1 MTARAGA
8 AAPAPLRLARGLRAG
23 LDRAGRLMAYLAG
36 WNYILCALFITADI
50 VGRTVFGVSSAAT
63 VEITGYMLACGISWS
78 LAHTLAARAHIRVD
92 VLVNRLPLRPRAALH
107 VLALLLLGGFAA
119 FLAWA
124 GWSLLDESLLFDAH
138 DNSALHIPLALP
150 QGIWA
155 FGLVVFLLM
164 IAALLLEAALTLLCG
179 RFGETD
185 ALLGSR
191 SIDDEAGEALEAV
204 AMARKGQAA

>member
-1 MTARAGA
+1 MTVQAEAST
-8 AAPAPLRLARGLRAG
+8 PVPLRLVRGLRAG
-23 LDRAGRLMAYLAG
+23 LDRAGRLMAYIAG
-36 WNYILCALFITADI
+36 WNYILCALFIISDI
-50 VGRTVFGVSSAAT
+50 LGRTLFGVSSVAT

-92 VLVNRLPLRPRAALH
+92 VLVSRLPLRPRATLH
-107 VLALLLLGGFAA
+107 VLALLLLGSFAA

-150 QGIWA
+150 QGIWT
-155 FGLVVFLLM
+155 FGLLAFLLM
-164 IAALLLEAALTLLCG
+164 ITALLLEAVLTLLCG
-179 RFGETD
+179 RFKEAD

-191 SIDDEAGEALEAV
+191 SIDDDASEALEAV

>member
-1 MTARAGA
+1 MTGAPGAGA
-8 AAPAPLRLARGLRAG
+8 PALLRLARGLRAG
-23 LDRAGRLMAYLAG
+23 LDRVGRLMAYLAG
-36 WNYILCALFITADI
+36 WNYVACALFITADV
-50 VGRTVFGVSSAAT
+50 VGRSLLGVSSAAT

-92 VLVNRLPLRPRAALH
+92 VLVNRLPLRPRALLH
-107 VLALLLLGGFAA
+107 VLALALLGGFAL

-150 QGIWA
+150 QGIWS
-155 FGLVVFLLM
+155 FGLFVFLLM
-164 IAALLLEAALTLLCG
+164 IGALLLEAALDLALG
-179 RFGETD
+179 RFTEAD

-204 AMARKGQAA
+204 AMARQGNAA